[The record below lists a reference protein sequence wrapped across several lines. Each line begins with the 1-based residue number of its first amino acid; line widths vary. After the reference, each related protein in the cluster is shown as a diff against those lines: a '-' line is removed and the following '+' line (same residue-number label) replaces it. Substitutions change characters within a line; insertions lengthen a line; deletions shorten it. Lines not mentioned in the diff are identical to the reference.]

1 MIGGL
6 ILAVVLVF
14 VLPIAMLISGGVG
27 AAIMGWLLRD
37 NGEATH
43 ENSELIATNI

>member
-14 VLPIAMLISGGVG
+14 VLPIAMLVSGGVG
-27 AAIMGWLLRD
+27 AAIMGWVLRD
-37 NGEATH
+37 NAEATH